1 MVAND
6 GAGEE
11 TPMNEDDAD
20 LQAVERQLH
29 EIRNRKRGRV
39 RWNVS
44 RHTAEMAI
52 DAILPRE
59 KPARRS
65 GKQRRR
71 KRTKRLL

>member
-1 MVAND
+1 MLAND
-6 GAGEE
+6 GVGEE

-20 LQAVERQLH
+20 LEAVEHRLR

-59 KPARRS
+59 KPPRRN

>member
-6 GAGEE
+6 GVGEE
-11 TPMNEDDAD
+11 TPMNEADDD
-20 LQAVERQLH
+20 LEAVQRQLR
-29 EIRNRKRGRV
+29 EIRNRRRSRV

-44 RHTAEMAI
+44 KHTAEMAI

-59 KPARRS
+59 KPARRN

>member
-6 GAGEE
+6 GVGEE
-11 TPMNEDDAD
+11 MSMNEDDAD
-20 LQAVERQLH
+20 LEAVERQLR
-29 EIRNRKRGRV
+29 EIRSRKRGRV

-44 RHTAEMAI
+44 RHTAEVAI

-59 KPARRS
+59 KPPRRN

-71 KRTKRLL
+71 KRSKRLL